1 MRAPCAAPPAAMT
14 LPQPVPPTLALAV
27 AAARLVGLV
36 AAVVREACLV
46 AASLFLGVETLPKE
60 PSARTL
66 SPPLPE
72 PVRQTPPSEPAVVA
86 VAVAVAILAAAPLP
100 HLVRSDPIYAHRT
113 RHP

>member
-27 AAARLVGLV
+27 AAARLLVGLV

-46 AASLFLGVETLPKE
+46 AASLFLGAETLPKE

-66 SPPLPE
+66 SPRLPE
-72 PVRQTPPSEPAVVA
+72 PVRQTPPSEPA

>member
-14 LPQPVPPTLALAV
+14 LPQPVPPTVALV

-46 AASLFLGVETLPKE
+46 AASLFLVEETLPEE

-72 PVRQTPPSEPAVVA
+72 PVRQTPPSEPA

>member
-14 LPQPVPPTLALAV
+14 LPQPVPPTLALVAV
-27 AAARLVGLV
+27 AARLVGLV

-60 PSARTL
+60 PSARTP
-66 SPPLPE
+66 SPLPE
-72 PVRQTPPSEPAVVA
+72 PVRQTPPSEPA